1 VTRLGVTLARFAVL
15 TLATL
20 WATEATQAAET
31 ASTPAREQVIADI
44 LDASGDREA
53 LPRVTAAVG
62 DGLASALTGIV
73 DPREAERI
81 VSQSI
86 TADRV
91 YRLVVAGVA
100 QAFDA
105 THASRL
111 LDRLR
116 TPFAQRV
123 TRLELKGSEASEDD
137 VAAYSAGLEGGA
149 SDAARA
155 RLLERLEAATLATE
169 ATVQIVLAIQ
179 RGIERAAAPSPAPPA
194 RPQDPAPRVLLETA
208 RVQVTARQRYTYR
221 ELTNDELAA
230 YVSVLEE
237 DSLRW
242 FARVMRTS
250 LSDAIEAVCE
260 DAARRALAAARRRVP
275 EQRL

>member
-1 VTRLGVTLARFAVL
+1 VTRLGFGLAWLAVITLAA
-15 TLATL
+15 L
-20 WATEATQAAET
+20 WATEAAQAAET
-31 ASTPAREQVIADI
+31 AREQVVADI
-44 LDASGDREA
+44 LDASGDRAA
-53 LPRVTAAVG
+53 LPRMTAALG

-81 VSQSI
+81 VAQSI

-100 QAFDA
+100 QSFDA

-111 LDRLR
+111 LDWLR

-137 VAAYSAGLEGGA
+137 IAAYSAGLEGGA
-149 SDAARA
+149 GDAARA

-179 RGIERAAAPSPAPPA
+179 RGLERAAAPPAPPS
-194 RPQDPAPRVLLETA
+194 RPQQPVPRVLLETA
-208 RVQVTARQRYTYR
+208 RVQVMARHRYTYR

-237 DSLRW
+237 DALQW
-242 FARVMRTS
+242 FARVMRTA
-250 LSDAIEAVCE
+250 LSGAIEEVSE

>member
-1 VTRLGVTLARFAVL
+1 VRRLGVTLARLAVL

-20 WATEATQAAET
+20 WATEATRAAET
-31 ASTPAREQVIADI
+31 ASTPAREQVVADI
-44 LDASGDREA
+44 LDASGDRAA
-53 LPRVTAAVG
+53 LPRVTAAIG
-62 DGLASALTGIV
+62 DGLTSALTGIV

-81 VSQSI
+81 VAQSI

-91 YRLVVAGVA
+91 YRLLVAGVV

-105 THASRL
+105 PHASRL
-111 LDRLR
+111 LDWLR

-137 VAAYSAGLEGGA
+137 VAAYSAGLERGA
-149 SDAARA
+149 SDPARA

-169 ATVQIVLAIQ
+169 ATVQIVLAMQ
-179 RGIERAAAPSPAPPA
+179 RGIERAAAPPPAPPA
-194 RPQDPAPRVLLETA
+194 RPQDPAPRVLFETA
-208 RVQVTARQRYTYR
+208 RAQVMAQQRYTYR

-237 DSLRW
+237 DALRW

-250 LSDAIEAVCE
+250 LSSAIEVVCE
-260 DAARRALAAARRRVP
+260 DAARRAFAAARRRAP